1 MKKFVLLWICALGV
15 CLVGCSDDDTPEQL
29 PDPELTLAPDAP
41 IAFPAKGGNVEIAV
55 TTNMETW
62 SAVSD
67 QEWCKVAA
75 SAGKFTVS
83 AVENE
88 TLAPMP
94 AATVTVTASTGERSV
109 SRKLQVSQ
117 EAGKEKIVDLSEAGT
132 SNCYLVTAAGNY
144 SFDAT
149 VRGNGATTEGL
160 DAPTA
165 IAGTSAAVVWQSAP
179 GLISGVTLA
188 DGRISFKIAG
198 PGNAVIAVK
207 DGAILWSWHIWY
219 PEAEVAGLNSKTG
232 YEVMNMNLGAMHNT
246 PRRRRQLRTA
256 LPVGPQR
263 SVSRGTDADRNDRH
277 RRCAD
282 LRRRQQRNQ
291 NHQLVAVEHS
301 GQQSRLRH
309 RQSDGLPLQLCAVQH
324 FARLA
329 ASRREQRRP
338 VGQSQRR

>member
-1 MKKFVLLWICALGV
+1 MKKFLLLAICALSV
-15 CLVGCSDDDTPEQL
+15 CLTGCSDNDTPEQL

-41 IAFPAKGGNVEIAV
+41 IVFPAEGGSVEITV
-55 TTNMETW
+55 TTNMESW
-62 SAVSD
+62 NAVSD
-67 QEWCKVAA
+67 QKWCNVAV

-88 TLAPMP
+88 TPEAMP
-94 AATVTVTASTGERSV
+94 AATVTVTATSGERSV
-109 SRKLQVSQ
+109 SRELQVSQ
-117 EAGKEKIVDLSEAGT
+117 EAGKEKYTDLSREGT
-132 SNCYLVTAAGNY
+132 SNCYLITAAGNY

-246 PRRRRQLRTA
+246 PGDVGSYGL

-263 SVSRGTDADRNDRH
+263 SVSRSTDADRNDRH

-309 RQSDGLPLQLCAVQH
+309 RQSDGLPLQLCTIQH
-324 FARLA
+324 LARLVA
-329 ASRREQRRP
+329 GRHEQRRP

>member
-1 MKKFVLLWICALGV
+1 MKKFLLLAICALSV
-15 CLVGCSDDDTPEQL
+15 CLTGCSDNDTPEQL

-41 IAFPAKGGNVEIAV
+41 IAFPAEGGSVEITV
-55 TTNMETW
+55 TTNMESW
-62 SAVSD
+62 NAVSD
-67 QEWCKVAA
+67 QKWCKVAV

-88 TLAPMP
+88 TPEAMP
-94 AATVTVTASTGERSV
+94 AATVTVTATSGERSV
-109 SRKLQVSQ
+109 SRELQVSQ
-117 EAGKEKIVDLSEAGT
+117 EAGKEKYTDLSREGT

-219 PEAEVAGLNSKTG
+219 PEAE
-232 YEVMNMNLGAMHNT
+232 
-246 PRRRRQLRTA
+246 
-256 LPVGPQR
+256 
-263 SVSRGTDADRNDRH
+263 SRG
-277 RRCAD
+277 
-282 LRRRQQRNQ
+282 
-291 NHQLVAVEHS
+291 
-301 GQQSRLRH
+301 
-309 RQSDGLPLQLCAVQH
+309 
-324 FARLA
+324 
-329 ASRREQRRP
+329 
-338 VGQSQRR
+338 

>member
-1 MKKFVLLWICALGV
+1 MKKFLLLAICALSV
-15 CLVGCSDDDTPEQL
+15 CLTGCSDNDTPEQL

-41 IAFPAKGGNVEIAV
+41 IVFPAEGGSVEITV
-55 TTNMETW
+55 TTNMESW
-62 SAVSD
+62 NAVSD
-67 QEWCKVAA
+67 QKWCDVAV

-83 AVENE
+83 AVKNE
-88 TLAPMP
+88 TPEAMP
-94 AATVTVTASTGERSV
+94 AATVTVTATSGERSV
-109 SRKLQVSQ
+109 SRELQVSQ
-117 EAGKEKIVDLSEAGT
+117 EAGKEKYTDLSREGT

-246 PRRRRQLRTA
+246 AGDVGSYGLLYQWGRKDPFPAAPTLTGTTATVGALHPRINLSDAFTPESGAECRLPIPFAGRATCRERTDARSPRRR
-256 LPVGPQR
+256 GI
-263 SVSRGTDADRNDRH
+263 
-277 RRCAD
+277 CA
-282 LRRRQQRNQ
+282 
-291 NHQLVAVEHS
+291 
-301 GQQSRLRH
+301 
-309 RQSDGLPLQLCAVQH
+309 
-324 FARLA
+324 
-329 ASRREQRRP
+329 
-338 VGQSQRR
+338 

>member
-1 MKKFVLLWICALGV
+1 MKKFLLLAICALSV
-15 CLVGCSDDDTPEQL
+15 CLTGCSDNDTPEQL

-41 IAFPAKGGNVEIAV
+41 IVFPAEGGSVEITV
-55 TTNMETW
+55 TTNMESW
-62 SAVSD
+62 NAVSD
-67 QEWCKVAA
+67 QKWCNVAV

-83 AVENE
+83 AVKNE
-88 TLAPMP
+88 TPEAMP
-94 AATVTVTASTGERSV
+94 AATVTVTATSGERSV
-109 SRKLQVSQ
+109 SRELQVSQ
-117 EAGKEKIVDLSEAGT
+117 EAGKEKYTDLSMEGT

-246 PRRRRQLRTA
+246 PGD
-256 LPVGPQR
+256 VGSYGLLYQPQR
-263 SVSRGTDADRNDRH
+263 SVSRSTDADRNDRH

-282 LRRRQQRNQ
+282 LRRRRQRNQ

-309 RQSDGLPLQLCAVQH
+309 RQSDGLPLQLCTIQH
-324 FARLA
+324 LARLVA
-329 ASRREQRRP
+329 GRHEQRRP